1 MSIRVCVALLS
12 IVFAF
17 TISPVTAAPAPGD
30 SLVIPDIETFMQ
42 IGAATDPAISAD
54 GSRIFF
60 TTFMSGVDQVYEI
73 LPSGWPYQLTVFEDG
88 IDFFVPSPS
97 GTQAIVGA
105 SIGGSEQSDFYL
117 LNTDTGSIAT
127 FKAAEGIR
135 HRAPVWSPDEKYV
148 YFQSNQ
154 ENGTDFFIY
163 RISVADKRVDKISSM
178 QGWNAPINVSAD
190 GSKLLMT
197 HYSSNVDTD
206 LYLLDL
212 AHRAEQHLTEHRGDY
227 VFFNGRLDPDLEHV
241 YFLTN
246 KNTDGMVRVARM
258 KIGDEEIEFLNADSP
273 WETEE
278 MAMTRDARYLAWVEN
293 VEGYGL
299 LYIMNLKTGRKWS
312 LDHMKGVAQNLYFA
326 DDGKLVFAF
335 ASASR
340 TFDVW
345 KYDVVSGELLQLTH
359 SSYAGTDRKMFVEP
373 ELIKYRSFDD
383 VEVPAFLYVPEDWD
397 GGPLPFIIHAHGG
410 PESQFRPSFQRHFQY
425 LILNGYGI
433 LAPNIRGSSG
443 YGREYMQMDDYKKRK
458 DSIKDIY
465 EAARWL
471 VDTGYADYGKI
482 AVKGGSYG
490 GYVTLA
496 ALVDYPEIFG
506 AGICSVGISNFVTFL
521 QNTADYRR
529 ALREAEYGPLSDAE
543 FLNEISPL
551 THAEQIRAPLL
562 LVHGENDPRVPVDEA
577 RQIAREI
584 KARGGTVETL
594 IFPDEGHG
602 IGKLSNRLIFYRKM
616 VEFFDEYLKN
626 GGLPAYTP

>member
-1 MSIRVCVALLS
+1 VSIRVCFATLLIIFVLS
-12 IVFAF
+12 IPPA
-17 TISPVTAAPAPGD
+17 IADPAPGD
-30 SLVIPDIETFMQ
+30 SLIIPDIETFMQ
-42 IGAATDPAISAD
+42 IGAASEPAISAD
-54 GSRIFF
+54 GSRVFF
-60 TTFMSGVDQVYEI
+60 STFMSGVDQVYEI

-88 IDFFVPSPS
+88 VDFFMPSYS
-97 GTQAIVGA
+97 GDYMIVGA

-117 LNTDTGSIAT
+117 LNTNTGSIST
-127 FKAAEGIR
+127 FKAAAGVR
-135 HRAPVWSPDEKYV
+135 HGSPVWSPDEKFV
-148 YFQSNQ
+148 YFRSNQ

-163 RISVADKRVDKISSM
+163 RISVDDKRVDKISSM
-178 QGWNAPINVSAD
+178 QGWNTATDISAD
-190 GSKLLMT
+190 GTKLLMT

-212 AHRAEQHLTEHRGDY
+212 ANRAEQHLTDHSGEH
-227 VFFNGRLDPDLEHV
+227 VFLDGRLDPDLEYV

-246 KNTDGMVRVARM
+246 QNRDGMVRVARM
-258 KIGDEEIEFLNADSP
+258 RIGDDEIEFLNADSP

-278 MAMTRDARYLAWVEN
+278 MAMTRDARFLAWIEN

-299 LYIMNLKTGRKWS
+299 LYIMNLRTGRKWS
-312 LDHMKGVAQNLYFA
+312 LDHMKGVADGLNFSR
-326 DDGKLVFAF
+326 DGKLVFAF

-340 TFDVW
+340 TYDVW
-345 KYDVVSGELLQLTH
+345 MYDVVSGELVQMTH

-373 ELIKYRSFDD
+373 ELVKYRTFDD
-383 VEVPAFLYVPEDWD
+383 IEIPAFLYVPADWD

-443 YGREYMQMDDYKKRK
+443 YGLEYMQMDDYKKRK

-471 VDTGYADYGKI
+471 VDSGYAEYGKI

-529 ALREAEYGPLSDAE
+529 AIREAEYGPLSDEE
-543 FLNEISPL
+543 FLTAISPL
-551 THAEQIRAPLL
+551 TNAEQIRAPLL

-577 RQIAREI
+577 RQIARSI

-616 VEFFDEYLKN
+616 VEFLDEYIKN

>member
-1 MSIRVCVALLS
+1 MSIRVCLTAFSMGLLLS
-12 IVFAF
+12 VL
-17 TISPVTAAPAPGD
+17 PVIADPAPGD
-30 SLVIPDIETFMQ
+30 SLNIPDIETFMQ
-42 IGAATDPAISAD
+42 IGAASEPAISAD
-54 GSRIFF
+54 GNRVFF
-60 TTFMSGVDQVYEI
+60 DTFMSGVDQVYEI
-73 LPSGWPYQLTVFEDG
+73 LPSGWPYQLTVFVDG
-88 IDFFVPSPS
+88 IDFYVPSYS
-97 GTQAIVGA
+97 GDHMIVGA

-117 LNTDTGSIAT
+117 LDTNTGSVST
-127 FKAAEGIR
+127 LKAAEGVR
-135 HRAPVWSPDEKYV
+135 HGSPVWSPDEKYV
-148 YFQSNQ
+148 YFRSNQ

-163 RISVADKRVDKISSM
+163 RIAIEDKRVDKISSM
-178 QGWNAPINVSAD
+178 QGWNNATDISAD
-190 GSKLLMT
+190 GNGLLMT
-197 HYSSNVDTD
+197 HFSSNVDSD

-212 AHRAEQHLTEHRGDY
+212 ANKAERHLTDHSGDY
-227 VFFNGRLDPDLEHV
+227 VFVNGRLDPDLEYV

-246 KNTDGMVRVARM
+246 KNRDGMVRVARM
-258 KIGDEEIEFLNADSP
+258 KIGDDDIEFLNSDSP

-278 MAMTRDARYLAWVEN
+278 MDMTRDARFLAWVEN
-293 VEGYGL
+293 VDGYGL
-299 LYIMNLKTGRKWS
+299 LYIMNLRTGRKWS
-312 LDHMKGVAQNLYFA
+312 LDHMKGVVQGLQFS

-345 KYDVVSGELLQLTH
+345 MYDVAGGELKQLTH
-359 SSYAGTDRKMFVEP
+359 SSYAGVDRTMFVEP

-383 VEVPAFLYVPEDWD
+383 LEIPAFLFVPEDWD
-397 GGPLPFIIHAHGG
+397 GQPLPFVIHAHGG

-433 LAPNIRGSSG
+433 IAPNIRGSSG
-443 YGREYMQMDDYKKRK
+443 YGIEYMQMDDYKKRK

-471 VDTGYADYGKI
+471 VDNGYAEYGKI

-529 ALREAEYGPLSDAE
+529 AIREAEYGPLSDEE
-543 FLNEISPL
+543 FLTEISPL

-562 LVHGENDPRVPVDEA
+562 IAHGENDPRVPVDEA
-577 RQIAREI
+577 RQIARSI

-602 IGKLSNRLIFYRKM
+602 IGKLSNRLIYYRKM
-616 VEFFDEYLKN
+616 VEFLDQHIKN

>member
-1 MSIRVCVALLS
+1 MSIRLCLALVS
-12 IVFAF
+12 IISVL
-17 TISPVTAAPAPGD
+17 TVSPVIAAPAPGD
-30 SLVIPDIETFMQ
+30 SLIIPNIETFMQ
-42 IGAATDPAISAD
+42 IGAASNPAISAD
-54 GSRIFF
+54 GSRVFF
-60 TTFMSGVDQVYEI
+60 GTFMSGVDQVYEI

-88 IDFFVPSPS
+88 IDFFRLSYS
-97 GTQAIVGA
+97 GKQMIVGA

-135 HRAPVWSPDEKYV
+135 HGAPVWSPDEKYV
-148 YFQSNQ
+148 YFRSNQ

-163 RISVADKRVDKISSM
+163 RISVADKTVEKISSM
-178 QGWNAPINVSAD
+178 QGWNAPADISAD

-212 AHRAEQHLTEHRGDY
+212 GNRAEQHLTEHNGDH
-227 VFFNGRLDPDLEHV
+227 VFFNGRLDPDLEYV

-246 KNTDGMVRVARM
+246 KNRDGMVRVARM
-258 KIGDEEIEFLNADSP
+258 KIGEDDIEYINSDSP

-293 VEGYGL
+293 VDGYGL
-299 LYIMNLKTGRKWS
+299 LYVMNLRTGRKWS
-312 LDHMKGVAQNLYFA
+312 LDHMKGVAQDLAFSG
-326 DDGKLVFAF
+326 DGKLVFSF

-345 KYDVVSGELLQLTH
+345 KYDVVSGELVQLTR

-373 ELIKYRSFDD
+373 ELIKYRTFDD
-383 VEVPAFLYVPEDWD
+383 IKIPAFLYVPEDWD
-397 GGPLPFIIHAHGG
+397 GSALPFIIHAHGG
-410 PESQFRPSFQRHFQY
+410 PESQFRPTFQRHFQY

-443 YGREYMQMDDYKKRK
+443 YGIEFMQMDDYKKRK

-471 VDTGYADYGKI
+471 VDNGYAEYGRI

-490 GYVTLA
+490 GYVALA

-529 ALREAEYGPLSDAE
+529 ALREAEYGPLSDEE
-543 FLNEISPL
+543 FLTEISPL

-562 LVHGENDPRVPVDEA
+562 LAHGENDPRVPVDEA
-577 RQIAREI
+577 RQIARSI

-602 IGKLSNRLIFYRKM
+602 IAKLSNRLIFYRKM
-616 VEFFDEYLKN
+616 VEFLDEHIKN

>member
-1 MSIRVCVALLS
+1 MSIRVCLTAFSMGLLLS
-12 IVFAF
+12 VL
-17 TISPVTAAPAPGD
+17 PVIADPAPGD
-30 SLVIPDIETFMQ
+30 SLNIPDIETFMQ
-42 IGAATDPAISAD
+42 IGAASEPAISAD
-54 GSRIFF
+54 GNRVFF
-60 TTFMSGVDQVYEI
+60 DTFMSGVDQVYEI
-73 LPSGWPYQLTVFEDG
+73 LPSGWPYQLTVFVDG
-88 IDFFVPSPS
+88 IDFYVPSYS
-97 GTQAIVGA
+97 GDHMIVGA

-117 LNTDTGSIAT
+117 LDTNTGSVST
-127 FKAAEGIR
+127 LKAAEGVR
-135 HRAPVWSPDEKYV
+135 HGSPVWSPDEKYV
-148 YFQSNQ
+148 YFRSNQ

-163 RISVADKRVDKISSM
+163 RIAIEDKRVDKISSM
-178 QGWNAPINVSAD
+178 QGWNNATDISAD
-190 GSKLLMT
+190 GNRLLMT
-197 HYSSNVDTD
+197 HFSSNVDSD

-212 AHRAEQHLTEHRGDY
+212 ANKAERHLTDHSGDY
-227 VFFNGRLDPDLEHV
+227 VFVNGRLDPDLEYV

-246 KNTDGMVRVARM
+246 KNRDGMVRVARM
-258 KIGDEEIEFLNADSP
+258 KIGDDDIEFLNSDSP

-278 MAMTRDARYLAWVEN
+278 MDMTRDARFLAWVEN
-293 VEGYGL
+293 VDGYGL
-299 LYIMNLKTGRKWS
+299 LYIMNLRTGRKWS
-312 LDHMKGVAQNLYFA
+312 LDHMKGVVQGLQFS

-345 KYDVVSGELLQLTH
+345 MYDVAGGELKQLTH
-359 SSYAGTDRKMFVEP
+359 SSYAGVDRTMFVEP

-383 VEVPAFLYVPEDWD
+383 LEIPAFLFVPEDWD
-397 GGPLPFIIHAHGG
+397 GQPLPFVIHAHGG

-433 LAPNIRGSSG
+433 IAPNIRGSSG
-443 YGREYMQMDDYKKRK
+443 YGIEYMQMDDYKKRK

-471 VDTGYADYGKI
+471 VDNGYAEYGKI

-529 ALREAEYGPLSDAE
+529 AIREAEYGPLSDEE
-543 FLNEISPL
+543 FLTEISPL
-551 THAEQIRAPLL
+551 TNAEQIRAPLL
-562 LVHGENDPRVPVDEA
+562 IAHGENDPRVPVDEA
-577 RQIAREI
+577 RQIARSI

-602 IGKLSNRLIFYRKM
+602 IGKLSNRLIYYRKM
-616 VEFFDEYLKN
+616 VEFLDQHIKN

>member
-1 MSIRVCVALLS
+1 MSIRVCLALFS
-12 IVFAF
+12 
-17 TISPVTAAPAPGD
+17 TIFLLAIPPVIAAQAPVD

-42 IGAATDPAISAD
+42 IGAASEPAISAD
-54 GSRIFF
+54 GNRIFF
-60 TTFMSGVDQVYEI
+60 NTFMSGVDQVYEI

-97 GTQAIVGA
+97 GRQVIVGA
-105 SIGGSEQSDFYL
+105 SVGGSEQSDFYL
-117 LNTDTGSIAT
+117 LNTDTGSIIT
-127 FKAAEGIR
+127 LKAAEGVR

-163 RISVADKRVDKISSM
+163 RISIDDKSVRKISSM
-178 QGWNAPINVSAD
+178 QGWNAPSSISSD
-190 GSKLLMT
+190 GNKLLMT

-212 AHRAEQHLTEHRGDY
+212 VHTSEQHLTEHSGDH
-227 VFFNGRLDPDLEHV
+227 VFFNGRLDPDARHV

-246 KNTDGMVRVARM
+246 KNRDGMVRVARM
-258 KIGDEEIEFLNADSP
+258 EIGEDDIEFLNADSP

-278 MAMTRDARYLAWVEN
+278 MAMTRDARYIAWVEN

-299 LYIMNLKTGRKWS
+299 LYIMNLRTGRRWS
-312 LDHMKGVAQNLYFA
+312 LDHMRGVAQDLYFS
-326 DDGKLVFAF
+326 DNGKLVFAF

-345 KYDVVSGELLQLTH
+345 QYDVLSGELIQRTR

-373 ELIKYRSFDD
+373 ELIKYRTFDD
-383 VEVPAFLYVPEDWD
+383 LEIPGFLYVPDDWD
-397 GGPLPFIIHAHGG
+397 GGPIPFIIHAHGG

-443 YGREYMQMDDYKKRK
+443 YGIEYMQMDDYKKRK

-471 VDTGYADYGKI
+471 VDNGYAEFGKI

-529 ALREAEYGPLSDAE
+529 AIREAEYGPLTDEE
-543 FLNEISPL
+543 FLTEISPL

>member
-1 MSIRVCVALLS
+1 MSIRVCFAALS
-12 IVFAF
+12 IVLLLSVLPAVAD
-17 TISPVTAAPAPGD
+17 PVPGD
-30 SLVIPDIETFMQ
+30 SLNIPDIETFMQ
-42 IGAATDPAISAD
+42 IGAASDPAISSD
-54 GSRIFF
+54 GSRVFF
-60 TTFMSGVDQVYEI
+60 NTFMSGVDQVYEI
-73 LPSGWPYQLTVFEDG
+73 LPSGWPYQLTVFVDG
-88 IDFFVPSPS
+88 IDFYVPSYS
-97 GTQAIVGA
+97 GDYMIVGA

-117 LNTDTGSIAT
+117 LDANTGSVST
-127 FKAAEGIR
+127 FKAAEGVR
-135 HRAPVWSPDEKYV
+135 HGSPVWSPDEKYV
-148 YFQSNQ
+148 YFRSNQ

-163 RISVADKRVDKISSM
+163 RISLEDKRVTKISSM
-178 QGWNAPINVSAD
+178 QGWNNATYISPD
-190 GSKLLMT
+190 GNKLLMT
-197 HYSSNVDTD
+197 HFYSNVDTD

-212 AHRAEQHLTEHRGDY
+212 ANKSERLLTEHSGDY
-227 VFFNGRLDPDLEHV
+227 VFYNGRLDPELEYV

-246 KNTDGMVRVARM
+246 KNRDGMVRVARM
-258 KIGDEEIEFLNADSP
+258 KIGEDDIEFLNPDSP

-278 MAMTRDARYLAWVEN
+278 MAMTRDARFLAWVEN
-293 VEGYGL
+293 VDGYGL
-299 LYIMNLKTGRKWS
+299 LYVKNLRTGRTWR
-312 LDHMKGVAQNLYFA
+312 LDYMKGVVRGLQFS
-326 DDGKLVFAF
+326 DGGKLVFAF

-340 TFDVW
+340 TYDVW
-345 KYDVVSGELLQLTH
+345 MYDVTSGELRQLTH
-359 SSYAGTDRKMFVEP
+359 SSYAGVDRSMFVEP

-383 VEVPAFLYVPEDWD
+383 LEIPAFLYVPEDWD
-397 GGPLPFIIHAHGG
+397 GRPLPFIIHAHGG

-433 LAPNIRGSSG
+433 IAPNIRGSSG
-443 YGREYMQMDDYKKRK
+443 YGIEYMQMDDYKKRK

-465 EAARWL
+465 EAAKWL
-471 VDTGYADYGKI
+471 VDNGYTEYGKI

-529 ALREAEYGPLSDAE
+529 ALREAEYGPLSDEE
-543 FLNEISPL
+543 FLTEISPL

-562 LVHGENDPRVPVDEA
+562 IAHGENDPRVPVDEA
-577 RQIAREI
+577 RQIARSI

-602 IGKLSNRLIFYRKM
+602 IGKLSNRLIYYRKM
-616 VEFFDEYLKN
+616 VEFLDQHIKN